1 MAQDAELKL
10 RVGLDLAF
18 FRQQISTI
26 GTQLSGQ
33 PLQLNIQLNK
43 KSIADQYRLLDRYF
57 SRKSLAIKLN
67 DSQVIAARKN
77 LGTLNQSLA
86 TFRRAVATPIEIKVK
101 YKEEGKPPVGI
112 GGTASRAIT
121 GRVAGTQALE
131 GKNRAEL
138 QKIYGLFR
146 EANLRVGKL
155 SKGLAKSSA
164 EEIRNALIPAFSDSG
179 EEAVNGLA
187 AGLKNGSSKIAKA
200 AARLA
205 SDTIQV
211 VKDVFGIASP
221 SKVFKAIGE
230 DVGKGFE
237 LGAIASMDRA
247 FDELERKLQ
256 GRLNKLQAM
265 LRMAPSRRSD
275 FPFVAMGGAPESAP
289 IAREIDQA
297 YAQLAQ
303 IRERRQG
310 RLTSERGSL
319 AQAAGRMLPAG
330 ISTVPMVS
338 GQDVVVKN
346 FYKSMQDAQR
356 MLQEN
361 FTANSY
367 LPRAT
372 RNFAASMQQASQGIK
387 AITGARGPVAAL
399 PSSEMLRPMMEQR
412 QFQAAIMQAIKTD
425 MQNALRQQMQGRMLP
440 AAGQSSYRSPQQ
452 KEQQRF
458 QEAINKAAA
467 IDAEKAAIFA
477 ARQARTQA
485 GEMLR
490 QTRAQMRVPA
500 LPAAGQ
506 SSFGLMKD
514 RQLQSSLANIGAFGR
529 QETGGVQ
536 GIIASGKG
544 SIFEKLKAS
553 AIAFAQNAPTVIK
566 YLNLFRPERI
576 GISDLPSAQE
586 GPGQFVQR
594 ISQQLKEGLFG
605 PGTRPAQSRQFFE
618 FGQGAQLPGMPLQRA
633 LPPIGG
639 SGGADRVRGMGQPP
653 QRGGAIVPFAPA
665 TRLPEGYF
673 ESAKKYSA
681 ALEMARATSAKF
693 TASQLPLVG
702 GLREVASEFG
712 FAIKQV
718 LLFGTAYKALA
729 FVQSLPGQILNAA
742 KSQQQYNNALQTAT
756 QDTGTFA
763 KELLYVD
770 NVQRA
775 FGLNLETTRT
785 GFTRLYASMAPTGF
799 DSGSI
804 EKLFTGISAA
814 TAALQLTPDKAERVI
829 YAFGQMASKGQ
840 IMSEELKGQLGD
852 VLPGALAIF
861 AKAAGM
867 SVKEFSKAM
876 EDGEF
881 VGSKF
886 RDTFAKV
893 ADELMNRFGTGA
905 QAAGKSL
912 QGLLNTV
919 QGDFQRTLESFAPL
933 ANAAAQA
940 ILGPLGGSLKQL
952 SMSAQI
958 ATGEIERTFMQLKQA
973 QQDLGDL
980 RTGGADPGDIRA
992 AEQNVAALTARYK
1005 VLQQAAQ
1012 DPAIAK
1018 QAQDIQ
1024 LFTQELAKAGTFV
1037 MNTAKA
1043 VGSVLSPVLNIL
1055 GTNLTTVISLVT
1067 SFYIG
1072 FQTARLAAMALMGI
1086 LLTYRALSTILG
1098 FGPATLGANALA
1110 GAFNVLGVA
1119 ATGAT
1124 VKTVGLTTALR
1135 VFAATTIVGAI
1146 VGGIMLIAGAFG
1158 TMRDRAK
1165 EASDQS
1171 KNAAENAAR
1180 AASMGDV
1187 MGVTTELNNELAKNR
1202 AVSKSLATLEKIY
1215 AREKDRMKLGYK
1227 PMISVEDMAAL
1238 KQGADYSNE
1247 IAGILSGNQMKAGK
1261 FELQAF
1267 RGQELERARAQA
1279 GQISA
1284 EVRKSSTLLK
1294 AQQAQALEQ
1303 QKKIGLNVPTPPSTK
1318 PETEAPDEKALKK
1331 AQQAAEKAA
1340 NQQQQL
1346 AMDAAKRQN
1355 DLDKARFEHLI
1366 SMNESD
1372 FDHWKSLQDDKFN
1385 YEIAGMNSIEA
1396 RQRKFQKDLQDIE
1409 IRRIETIRKAELETA
1424 KAVQESQA
1432 AARVSAAA
1440 GGGVTGLYQGSTG
1453 ISSGAHF
1460 DIRRADRS
1468 RITEAEAR
1476 ALLDPSVSRQLQ
1488 MTSGYGR
1495 RVPPVPGASSFHAG
1509 IDLAGPANTPLNLA
1523 PGYSLQGVGQ
1533 EGGLGYTANVRGP
1546 QGEMYKVG
1554 HLQPPGASYTRQR
1567 RAEGAGGKQDVTQI
1581 NVAYKATEQLTN
1593 AQNAYDLA
1601 LKQTATTIKSNIASI
1616 FPVAELQ
1623 LETSLMKIRNQLQLQ
1638 GMPAEYIKYKE
1649 ELFKAE
1655 YEAAEAVKK
1664 HKENISEF
1672 EQRRDSYTKKQQEG
1686 VELTGK
1692 ERQELDYLNR
1702 QIALNKEGMAAL
1714 TEQQKAYNIA
1724 SLESAIATM
1733 KQADA
1738 LKAMEEVSG
1747 RINDAVTGVTDTY
1760 KSLFKEIAMGEDSVE
1775 ALKKAQKAL
1784 ADQFLTMVFDMAMKP
1799 VEESMKNT
1807 LGKMFGVP
1815 TEKEKR
1821 EESIKKME
1829 EQLTQLKLIENN
1841 TAIAAG
1847 KAPASG
1853 AVPTP
1858 AVPGQITA
1866 AGTSGGFLTGTA
1878 ALQTLPFNGQT
1889 GGMLQNLPFPAGDTG
1904 FLSAIGINGEELS
1917 ASISESANAYS
1928 EQLSK
1933 VDTSVFESANALGT
1947 AGTELGKEGAA
1958 GKKWHESLGQAVGG
1972 LGMAAGAVMGIVA
1985 GINQIKEGGTS
1996 NVLGGIGMIAS
2007 MAGSLLGN
2015 FGGLFG
2021 GGGGASSIVQGTDI
2035 PIAQMP
2041 AGMQFANGG
2050 VAFGG
2055 FRAFANGGT
2064 VSGPTLGLVGEGK
2077 YNEAIVPL
2085 PDGRSIPVQLGG
2097 RSARDLMGN
2106 GAPGMPQAP
2115 SLSMKF
2121 ETTKINGVEYVSRE
2135 QLEQAMAETRRASIA
2150 GGAQRGMSMTLDKIK
2165 QSPSTR
2171 SSIGIR

>member
-10 RVGLDLAF
+10 KVSLDLGF
-18 FRQQISTI
+18 FRQQLV
-26 GTQLSGQ
+26 GLGQ
-33 PLQLNIQLNK
+33 TAAGYNLPVKVQFDRRSVQNELNALGANIRRRNYTLEVKTN
-43 KSIADQYRLLDRYF
+43 LD
-57 SRKSLAIKLN
+57 A
-67 DSQVIAARKN
+67 
-77 LGTLNQSLA
+77 
-86 TFRRAVATPIEIKVK
+86 EIKKAKDLADALRDLPRAQKAQGIAGVTGERFSQAALK
-101 YKEEGKPPVGI
+101 KLGQDIKP
-112 GGTASRAIT
+112 
-121 GRVAGTQALE
+121 L
-131 GKNRAEL
+131 
-138 QKIYGLFR
+138 Y
-146 EANLRVGKL
+146 
-155 SKGLAKSSA
+155 
-164 EEIRNALIPAFSDSG
+164 
-179 EEAVNGLA
+179 
-187 AGLKNGSSKIAKA
+187 KA
-200 AARLA
+200 AAEAGIVAFNDAIANNVSKISKELSEVGQESIA
-205 SDTIQV
+205 GLLNGLKSGDAQV
-211 VKDVFGIASP
+211 KVAAKGLGRSLISSIKSTLGIASP

-230 DVGKGFE
+230 NVGEGFE

-256 GRLNKLQAM
+256 GRLSKLQAM
-265 LRMAPSRRSD
+265 LRMTPSRRSD

-303 IRERRQG
+303 IRERRQE

-346 FYKSMQDAQR
+346 FYKGMQDAQR

-361 FTANSY
+361 FAANSY

-387 AITGARGPVAAL
+387 AITGARGPIAAL

-412 QFQAAIMQAIKTD
+412 QFQAAITQAIKTD
-425 MQNALRQQMQGRMLP
+425 MQNALRQQMQGLLLP
-440 AAGQSSYRSPQQ
+440 GAGQTSYRSPQQ

-458 QEAINKAAA
+458 QEAMDKAAA

-506 SSFGLMKD
+506 SSFGLMKN
-514 RQLQSSLANIGAFGR
+514 RELQSSLANIGAFGR

-536 GIIASGKG
+536 GLITSGKG

-566 YLNLFRPERI
+566 YLNLFRPEKI
-576 GISDLPSAQE
+576 SVSDLPSTKE

-639 SGGADRVRGMGQPP
+639 SGGSDRVTGMGQPP
-653 QRGGAIVPFAPA
+653 QRGGAIVPFAPS

-702 GLREVASEFG
+702 GLREVAGEFG

-893 ADELMNRFGTGA
+893 ADELMRRFGTGA

-919 QGDFQRTLESFAPL
+919 QGDFKRTLESFAPL
-933 ANAAAQA
+933 ADAAAQA

-958 ATGEIERTFMQLKQA
+958 ATGEIERTFMQLKEA
-973 QQDLGDL
+973 QKDLGDL
-980 RTGGADPGDIRA
+980 RTGGADASQLRA

-1005 VLQQAAQ
+1005 TLQQAAQ
-1012 DPAIAK
+1012 DPAISK

-1043 VGSVLSPVLNIL
+1043 IGSVLSPILNIL
-1055 GTNLTTVISLVT
+1055 GTNLTTVISLIT

-1072 FQTARLAAMALMGI
+1072 FQTARLAAMALMGV

-1098 FGPATLGANALA
+1098 FGPATVGANTLA

-1135 VFAATTIVGAI
+1135 VFAATTILGAI

-1158 TMRDRAK
+1158 TMRDRAQ
-1165 EASDQS
+1165 EAAQS
-1171 KNAAENAAR
+1171 SRDAAKAAVDA
-1180 AASMGDV
+1180 AASGNVAGAQMSMQNILAQSRADKKALETLRNLRSRSTALQREGGFSVSLTPEESAALQGSELTKGMLGGIRGGRRQMQLPTTQQMQQLQQDFGRV
-1187 MGVTTELNNELAKNR
+1187 AQEQKVSLQEAKSAVTT
-1202 AVSKSLATLEKIY
+1202 
-1215 AREKDRMKLGYK
+1215 
-1227 PMISVEDMAAL
+1227 
-1238 KQGADYSNE
+1238 
-1247 IAGILSGNQMKAGK
+1247 
-1261 FELQAF
+1261 
-1267 RGQELERARAQA
+1267 
-1279 GQISA
+1279 
-1284 EVRKSSTLLK
+1284 
-1294 AQQAQALEQ
+1294 AQQVA
-1303 QKKIGLNVPTPPSTK
+1303 KDIGLNVPTPPATK
-1318 PETEAPDEKALKK
+1318 TEAEAPDEKAKR
-1331 AQQAAEKAA
+1331 AAEKAA
-1340 NQQQQL
+1340 EDARKL
-1346 AMDAAKRQN
+1346 AD
-1355 DLDKARFEHLI
+1355 DKAKY
-1366 SMNESD
+1366 ESD
-1372 FDHWKSLQDDKFN
+1372 LLKMNNIQALELDNLQFEHWKSLQQEKYN
-1385 YEIAGMNSIEA
+1385 ILIAGENSFLSQAIKFQQQLQDVEIGRIEA
-1396 RQRKFQKDLQDIE
+1396 V
-1409 IRRIETIRKAELETA
+1409 RKAREATA
-1424 KAVQESQA
+1424 KAEINAGAKSYIA
-1432 AARVSAAA
+1432 GGGS
-1440 GGGVTGLYQGSTG
+1440 GGGVTGLLQGSTG
-1453 ISSGAHF
+1453 ISSGPHF
-1460 DIRRADRS
+1460 DVRRADGG

-1476 ALLDPSVSRQLQ
+1476 ALFDAGVNRGLQ
-1488 MTSGYGR
+1488 MTSGYGPR
-1495 RVPPVPGASSFHAG
+1495 NTGIPGASTFHRG
-1509 IDLAGPANTPLNLA
+1509 IDLAGAANTPLNLA
-1523 PGYSLQGVGQ
+1523 SGYSMVSSGM

-1546 QGEMYKVG
+1546 QGQMYKVG
-1554 HLQPPGASYTRQR
+1554 HLQEP
-1567 RAEGAGGKQDVTQI
+1567 GAGGMPASRQRAELKKDYNAALAAQTALNQKEQEGVLIKQANIEAQMKI
-1581 NVAYKATEQLTN
+1581 AALIKEQVALIAPVEEQKLENQLVQQRIALLSSGIFGERLETEAKIAEATEKATLNIGIAKKKIEENNALASEGKLTNQQLTAEN
-1593 AQNAYDLA
+1593 QKQLDYISQQEKALA
-1601 LKQTATTIKSNIASI
+1601 NYIPLLRERLGLEQQTAESTLRGQITRATPLGGMGLSAGFIGSAGEKFEEAIGRDATQDQASR
-1616 FPVAELQ
+1616 FAELQ
-1623 LETSLMKIRNQLQLQ
+1623 NQLTLLETRNE
-1638 GMPAEYIKYKE
+1638 AIKQSIYGIGSAFGE
-1649 ELFKAE
+1649 
-1655 YEAAEAVKK
+1655 
-1664 HKENISEF
+1664 
-1672 EQRRDSYTKKQQEG
+1672 
-1686 VELTGK
+1686 
-1692 ERQELDYLNR
+1692 
-1702 QIALNKEGMAAL
+1702 AL
-1714 TEQQKAYNIA
+1714 TMGVA
-1724 SLESAIATM
+1724 SLI
-1733 KQADA
+1733 
-1738 LKAMEEVSG
+1738 
-1747 RINDAVTGVTDTY
+1747 
-1760 KSLFKEIAMGEDSVE
+1760 
-1775 ALKKAQKAL
+1775 
-1784 ADQFLTMVFDMAMKP
+1784 
-1799 VEESMKNT
+1799 
-1807 LGKMFGVP
+1807 
-1815 TEKEKR
+1815 
-1821 EESIKKME
+1821 
-1829 EQLTQLKLIENN
+1829 
-1841 TAIAAG
+1841 
-1847 KAPASG
+1847 
-1853 AVPTP
+1853 
-1858 AVPGQITA
+1858 
-1866 AGTSGGFLTGTA
+1866 TGTA
-1878 ALQTLPFNGQT
+1878 TAKEVFASFLQSVGQALSQAASQMIATYI
-1889 GGMLQNLPFPAGDTG
+1889 
-1904 FLSAIGINGEELS
+1904 AIGIAKLF
-1917 ASISESANAYS
+1917 A
-1928 EQLSK
+1928 
-1933 VDTSVFESANALGT
+1933 
-1947 AGTELGKEGAA
+1947 
-1958 GKKWHESLGQAVGG
+1958 G
-1972 LGMAAGAVMGIVA
+1972 LGGGGNPAGSG
-1985 GINQIKEGGTS
+1985 
-1996 NVLGGIGMIAS
+1996 GGISDSLPGIRQYAGGM
-2007 MAGSLLGN
+2007 
-2015 FGGLFG
+2015 
-2021 GGGGASSIVQGTDI
+2021 GGGGAPGS
-2035 PIAQMP
+2035 MP
-2041 AGMQFANGG
+2041 FAPP
-2050 VAFGG
+2050 
-2055 FRAFANGGT
+2055 AFANGGIVT
-2064 VSGPTLGLVGEGK
+2064 GPTLSLIGEGK
-2077 YNEAIVPL
+2077 YNEAVVPL

-2097 RSARDLMGN
+2097 RSARDMMGDN
-2106 GAPGMPQAP
+2106 APGMPQAP

>member
-10 RVGLDLAF
+10 KVSLDLAF
-18 FRQQISTI
+18 FKQELNKI

-57 SRKSLAIKLN
+57 SRKSLTIKLN

-164 EEIRNALIPAFSDSG
+164 DEIRDALIPAFSDSG

-237 LGAIASMDRA
+237 LGAIASMNRA
-247 FDELERKLQ
+247 FDALEKSLQ
-256 GRLNKLQAM
+256 QRLGKLQAM
-265 LRMAPSRRSD
+265 MQPQASRRGA
-275 FPFVAMGGAPESAP
+275 FPFVAKSGPIESKVLMEESASL
-289 IAREIDQA
+289 AKQIDQVR
-297 YAQLAQ
+297 AQLAQ
-303 IRERRQG
+303 TQQRRQLFREG
-310 RLTSERGSL
+310 ALSFQRETL
-319 AQAAGRMLPAG
+319 AQSAGRMLPAG
-330 ISTVPMVS
+330 VS
-338 GQDVVVKN
+338 AAPRVSAQDIVTQN

-361 FTANSY
+361 FAANSY

-372 RNFAASMQQASQGIK
+372 RMFADSMQQASQGIK
-387 AITGARGPVAAL
+387 AIAGARAPIAAL
-399 PSSEMLRPMMEQR
+399 PSAQMIEQR
-412 QFQAAIMQAIKTD
+412 KFQSAIMQAIKTD

-440 AAGQSSYRSPQQ
+440 AAGQSSYRSQQQ

-490 QTRAQMRVPA
+490 QTRAQMRVSA

-576 GISDLPSAQE
+576 SVSDLPSAQE

-618 FGQGAQLPGMPLQRA
+618 FGQGAQLPGMPLQKA

-867 SVKEFSKAM
+867 SVKEFNKAM

-893 ADELMNRFGTGA
+893 ADELMKRFGTGA

-1005 VLQQAAQ
+1005 VLQKAAQ

-1024 LFTQELAKAGTFV
+1024 SFTQELAKAGTFV
-1037 MNTAKA
+1037 MNMAKA
-1043 VGSVLSPVLNIL
+1043 IGGVLSPVLNIL

-1072 FQTARLAAMALMGI
+1072 FQTARLAAMALMGV
-1086 LLTYRALSTILG
+1086 LLLYRGLSALLG
-1098 FGPATLGANALA
+1098 FGVATQQATALA
-1110 GAFNVLGVA
+1110 GAFNILGVSA
-1119 ATGAT
+1119 SRAQIQ
-1124 VKTVGLTTALR
+1124 VVGLRLALTAL
-1135 VFAATTIVGAI
+1135 VATTVIGAVVAGIVA
-1146 VGGIMLIAGAFG
+1146 IAGAFA
-1158 TMRDRAK
+1158 TMSDRAK
-1165 EASDQS
+1165 EAAQS
-1171 KNAAENAAR
+1171 SRDAAKAAVDA
-1180 AASMGDV
+1180 AASGNVAGAQMSMQNILAQSRADKKALETLRSLRSRSTALQREGGFSVSLTPEESAALQGSELTKGMLGGIRGGRRQMQLPTAQQMQRLQQDFGRV
-1187 MGVTTELNNELAKNR
+1187 AQEQKVSLQEAKSAVTTAQQVAKN
-1202 AVSKSLATLEKIY
+1202 
-1215 AREKDRMKLGYK
+1215 
-1227 PMISVEDMAAL
+1227 
-1238 KQGADYSNE
+1238 
-1247 IAGILSGNQMKAGK
+1247 
-1261 FELQAF
+1261 
-1267 RGQELERARAQA
+1267 
-1279 GQISA
+1279 
-1284 EVRKSSTLLK
+1284 
-1294 AQQAQALEQ
+1294 
-1303 QKKIGLNVPTPPSTK
+1303 IGLNVPTPSAIS
-1318 PETEAPDEKALKK
+1318 PEAEASDEKAKR
-1331 AQQAAEKAA
+1331 AAEKAA
-1340 NQQQQL
+1340 EDARKLADDKRKYEADLMKISSQQAINL
-1346 AMDAAKRQN
+1346 
-1355 DLDKARFEHLI
+1355 
-1366 SMNESD
+1366 NEME
-1372 FDHWKSLQDDKFN
+1372 FDHWKNLQQAKYDFL
-1385 YEIAGMNSIEA
+1385 EAGQNEWMSREL
-1396 RQRKFQKDLQDIE
+1396 KFQRDLQAIE
-1409 IRRIETIRKAELETA
+1409 IRRIEAIRKARIETVKAETDAQASAYVAGDSGVGGGAAMFGATGRVFNAPGWVHGHFQNMNREALVQDTVEVVMKLLQQGVKPELGSGQKFTTGM
-1424 KAVQESQA
+1424 QQA
-1432 AARVSAAA
+1432 QVEQLVRRGIASHKSYASGVGAIDVFVPQGTRVPVGLSGVSNLGGAA
-1440 GGGVTGLYQGSTG
+1440 GVSGNLPRGTQLMHLDPSSRSGAAGAAPAGVPASRIRAEAKKDYASALASQEAINAKEKENLATKYANIQAQQELNVLIREYTASIIPIEQQKLENTLLQNRISL
-1453 ISSGAHF
+1453 ISSGAF
-1460 DIRRADRS
+1460 GDALE
-1468 RITEAEAR
+1468 TEQKINEAR
-1476 ALLDPSVSRQLQ
+1476 EKAALGVQ
-1488 MTSGYGR
+1488 M
-1495 RVPPVPGASSFHAG
+1495 A
-1509 IDLAGPANTPLNLA
+1509 
-1523 PGYSLQGVGQ
+1523 
-1533 EGGLGYTANVRGP
+1533 
-1546 QGEMYKVG
+1546 
-1554 HLQPPGASYTRQR
+1554 
-1567 RAEGAGGKQDVTQI
+1567 
-1581 NVAYKATEQLTN
+1581 N
-1593 AQNAYDLA
+1593 AQIEQNNKLVKDGIIKQEEADKLNASQVE
-1601 LKQTATTIKSNIASI
+1601 KIK
-1616 FPVAELQ
+1616 
-1623 LETSLMKIRNQLQLQ
+1623 
-1638 GMPAEYIKYKE
+1638 
-1649 ELFKAE
+1649 
-1655 YEAAEAVKK
+1655 
-1664 HKENISEF
+1664 
-1672 EQRRDSYTKKQQEG
+1672 
-1686 VELTGK
+1686 
-1692 ERQELDYLNR
+1692 
-1702 QIALNKEGMAAL
+1702 
-1714 TEQQKAYNIA
+1714 
-1724 SLESAIATM
+1724 
-1733 KQADA
+1733 
-1738 LKAMEEVSG
+1738 
-1747 RINDAVTGVTDTY
+1747 
-1760 KSLFKEIAMGEDSVE
+1760 
-1775 ALKKAQKAL
+1775 
-1784 ADQFLTMVFDMAMKP
+1784 
-1799 VEESMKNT
+1799 
-1807 LGKMFGVP
+1807 
-1815 TEKEKR
+1815 
-1821 EESIKKME
+1821 
-1829 EQLTQLKLIENN
+1829 QLTQGLEAYIPLLRERLKLEQSSAE
-1841 TAIAAG
+1841 AILRGEITRATPLGGMGLSAGFIGAAG
-1847 KAPASG
+1847 AKYEEAIGRDASEEEASRVAEFQNQLTLLEERNEAIKQSIYG
-1853 AVPTP
+1853 IGNAFGEAMTTGV
-1858 AVPGQITA
+1858 ASLI
-1866 AGTSGGFLTGTA
+1866 TGTA
-1878 ALQTLPFNGQT
+1878 TAKEVFANFLQSVGQALSQAASQMIATYI
-1889 GGMLQNLPFPAGDTG
+1889 
-1904 FLSAIGINGEELS
+1904 AIGI
-1917 ASISESANAYS
+1917 A
-1928 EQLSK
+1928 K
-1933 VDTSVFESANALGT
+1933 MF
-1947 AGTELGKEGAA
+1947 AGL
-1958 GKKWHESLGQAVGG
+1958 
-1972 LGMAAGAVMGIVA
+1972 
-1985 GINQIKEGGTS
+1985 
-1996 NVLGGIGMIAS
+1996 
-2007 MAGSLLGN
+2007 
-2015 FGGLFG
+2015 G
-2021 GGGGASSIVQGTDI
+2021 GGGGN
-2035 PIAQMP
+2035 P
-2041 AGMQFANGG
+2041 AGSGGGISDSLPGIRQYAGGLGGGGAPGSMPFAPP
-2050 VAFGG
+2050 
-2055 FRAFANGGT
+2055 AFADGGIVT
-2064 VSGPTLGLVGEGK
+2064 GPTLSLIGEGK

-2150 GGAQRGMSMTLDKIK
+2150 GGAKQGMSMTLDKIK

-2171 SSIGIR
+2171 SQIGMR

>member
-1 MAQDAELKL
+1 MAGQDAELQLK
-10 RVGLDLAF
+10 VSLDLAF
-18 FRQQISTI
+18 FRQQLSTI
-26 GTQLSGQ
+26 GAQLGGQ
-33 PLQLNIQLNK
+33 SLQLNVQFNR
-43 KSIADQYRLLDRYF
+43 KSIADQYRLLDRYVRG
-57 SRKSLAIKLN
+57 RKFNVELNLVGGLTKNEFDKIKGRLDDLRALRKVEIPIGIKNGATGKDVDKTIASIKERLAQNQQIKQGGGKLRIETSVKPSVTN
-67 DSQVIAARKN
+67 EDIAVFKK
-77 LGTLNQSLA
+77 
-86 TFRRAVATPIEIKVK
+86 AVKD
-101 YKEEGKPPVGI
+101 
-112 GGTASRAIT
+112 
-121 GRVAGTQALE
+121 
-131 GKNRAEL
+131 
-138 QKIYGLFR
+138 
-146 EANLRVGKL
+146 KL
-155 SKGLAKSSA
+155 SKIGALEIPTKLDVPKVEDLLKALQKNINRQKPLLVQTSIKPSILSA
-164 EEIRNALIPAFSDSG
+164 DVKAFKKAAESKLSGITVKINAELETIGGGKTKAQI
-179 EEAVNGLA
+179 EKEVL
-187 AGLKNGSSKIAKA
+187 AGLERIQQMGAERMGGGVTEP
-200 AARLA
+200 ARRESLRQ
-205 SDTIQV
+205 S
-211 VKDVFGIASP
+211 
-221 SKVFKAIGE
+221 
-230 DVGKGFE
+230 
-237 LGAIASMDRA
+237 
-247 FDELERKLQ
+247 LQ
-256 GRLNKLQAM
+256 GRDIGELKDIGKQLGVAGVGKFRNTQNLIERIVAEASIEMITKYLDPQAVMRNPDRSGLNKVLDTFARGLFNM
-265 LRMAPSRRSD
+265 LGMD
-275 FPFVAMGGAPESAP
+275 VASM
-289 IAREIDQA
+289 
-297 YAQLAQ
+297 
-303 IRERRQG
+303 RQ
-310 RLTSERGSL
+310 
-319 AQAAGRMLPAG
+319 QAA
-330 ISTVPMVS
+330 
-338 GQDVVVKN
+338 Q
-346 FYKSMQDAQR
+346 
-356 MLQEN
+356 
-361 FTANSY
+361 
-367 LPRAT
+367 
-372 RNFAASMQQASQGIK
+372 
-387 AITGARGPVAAL
+387 
-399 PSSEMLRPMMEQR
+399 
-412 QFQAAIMQAIKTD
+412 
-425 MQNALRQQMQGRMLP
+425 
-440 AAGQSSYRSPQQ
+440 
-452 KEQQRF
+452 
-458 QEAINKAAA
+458 
-467 IDAEKAAIFA
+467 
-477 ARQARTQA
+477 
-485 GEMLR
+485 
-490 QTRAQMRVPA
+490 
-500 LPAAGQ
+500 
-506 SSFGLMKD
+506 
-514 RQLQSSLANIGAFGR
+514 
-529 QETGGVQ
+529 
-536 GIIASGKG
+536 
-544 SIFEKLKAS
+544 
-553 AIAFAQNAPTVIK
+553 
-566 YLNLFRPERI
+566 
-576 GISDLPSAQE
+576 
-586 GPGQFVQR
+586 
-594 ISQQLKEGLFG
+594 
-605 PGTRPAQSRQFFE
+605 
-618 FGQGAQLPGMPLQRA
+618 QRA
-633 LPPIGG
+633 LPSVNFPATVPSRPVSIGPSSTGRALPAGAGPAGMIGAAQAPAGLLPSITARSSIKSGVEALFAAGGPQFPMAPSGKLALSTEALQARVDKILADYFKIAEVTVKEIFNPQDLKRALNIFSYLPQALRDAESRTRQARIGVTSAQGIAGLLPAAAGRAPSTYSTGAIGG
-639 SGGADRVRGMGQPP
+639 ESREQMMARRTAEAYARSALRGVSIMSEKQPALPGTTFMGDAFVSGGGRDRVRGSGQAPE
-653 QRGGAIVPFAPA
+653 RGGALGFRQSPL
-665 TRLPEGYF
+665 TREYF
-673 ESAKKYSA
+673 ENAQRYSA
-681 ALEMARATSAKF
+681 ALEIARATSARF

-702 GLREVASEFG
+702 GLKEVASEFG

-718 LLFGTAYKALA
+718 FLFGAAYQALA
-729 FVQSLPGQILNAA
+729 FVQRLPGQFLDAA
-742 KSQQQYNNALQTAT
+742 KSQQQYSNALQTAT

-775 FGLNLETTRT
+775 FGLNLETTRS
-785 GFTRLYASMAPTGF
+785 GFVRLYASMAPANF

-840 IMSEELKGQLGD
+840 IMSEELRGQLGD

-867 SVKEFSKAM
+867 SVREFSKAM

-893 ADELMNRFGTGA
+893 ADELMKRFGTGA

-958 ATGEIERTFMQLKQA
+958 ATGEVERTFGQLKQA
-973 QQDLGDL
+973 QKDLADL
-980 RTGGADPGDIRA
+980 KIGGADASEIKA
-992 AEQNVAALTARYK
+992 AEKNVAALAARYQ
-1005 VLQQAAQ
+1005 VLQEAVK

-1043 VGSVLSPVLNIL
+1043 IGGMLSPILNVL
-1055 GTNLTTVISLVT
+1055 GTNLTTVISLIT

-1110 GAFNVLGVA
+1110 GAFNILGVA

-1124 VKTVGLTTALR
+1124 VKTVGLTIALR
-1135 VFAATTIVGAI
+1135 VFAATTILGAI
-1146 VGGIMLIAGAFG
+1146 IGGITLIAGAFA

-1202 AVSKSLATLEKIY
+1202 AVSKSLATLDKIY
-1215 AREKDRMKLGYK
+1215 QREKDRMKLGYK
-1227 PMISVEDMAAL
+1227 PLISVEDMAAL

-1247 IAGILSGNQMKAGK
+1247 IAGILAGNQMKAGK

-1267 RGQELERARAQA
+1267 RGQELERARRQA

-1303 QKKIGLNVPTPPSTK
+1303 QKKIGLNVPTPSSTK
-1318 PETEAPDEKALKK
+1318 PETEAPDEEALKK

-1366 SMNESD
+1366 SMNESV

-1440 GGGVTGLYQGSTG
+1440 GGGVTGLYQGNTG

-1476 ALLDPSVSRQLQ
+1476 ALLDPSVSRRLQ

-1495 RVPPVPGASSFHAG
+1495 RVSPVPGASSFHAG

-1593 AQNAYDLA
+1593 VQNAYDLA

-1686 VELTGK
+1686 AELTGK
-1692 ERQELDYLNR
+1692 ERRELDYLNR

-1747 RINDAVTGVTDTY
+1747 RINDAVEGVTGTY

-1775 ALKKAQKAL
+1775 ALKKAQDAL
-1784 ADQFLTMVFDMAMKP
+1784 ADRALTMFLDFAMKP
-1799 VEESMKNT
+1799 VEDFFRKT
-1807 LGKMFGVP
+1807 LGSIFGVP
-1815 TEKEKR
+1815 DEETKRKETLAKLEAQLAVQKEIAASTKQTAINTGQGATMPSGATQGQAMGLASPAGDSSFSYGGGNISPLTDFISGQFATDLSSGLNSLQSSADAYASALSTVDASVR
-1821 EESIKKME
+1821 NSTINISNAAEEAGPNGATGKKWQE
-1829 EQLTQLKLIENN
+1829 SLGKTVQGIG
-1841 TAIAAG
+1841 IAAG
-1847 KAPASG
+1847 SIMG
-1853 AVPTP
+1853 
-1858 AVPGQITA
+1858 IA
-1866 AGTSGGFLTGTA
+1866 AGISQVKKGGTA
-1878 ALQTLPFNGQT
+1878 
-1889 GGMLQNLPFPAGDTG
+1889 
-1904 FLSAIGINGEELS
+1904 
-1917 ASISESANAYS
+1917 
-1928 EQLSK
+1928 
-1933 VDTSVFESANALGT
+1933 
-1947 AGTELGKEGAA
+1947 
-1958 GKKWHESLGQAVGG
+1958 
-1972 LGMAAGAVMGIVA
+1972 
-1985 GINQIKEGGTS
+1985 
-1996 NVLGGIGMIAS
+1996 NVLGGIGSI
-2007 MAGSLLGN
+2007 LLSV
-2015 FGGLFG
+2015 
-2021 GGGGASSIVQGTDI
+2021 GGAIGGFGKLFAGGSAGQFGTSSSFNGT
-2035 PIAQMP
+2035 
-2041 AGMQFANGG
+2041 AGALGAAPFAPKLGAVFANGG
-2050 VAFGG
+2050 IARGG
-2055 FRAFANGGT
+2055 FRAFANGG
-2064 VSGPTLGLVGEGK
+2064 VVGGPTLGLVGEGR
-2077 YNEAIVPL
+2077 YNEAVVPL
-2085 PDGRSIPVQLGG
+2085 PDGKSIPVQLGG
-2097 RSARDLMGN
+2097 SSSRDLISPSS
-2106 GAPGMPQAP
+2106 GANVSPV
-2115 SLSMKF
+2115 LSMSF
-2121 ETTKINGVEYVSRE
+2121 ETTTINGVEYVSRD
-2135 QLEQAMAETRRASIA
+2135 QLETAMMETRRLAA
-2150 GGAQRGMSMTLDKIK
+2150 KDGANRGAALAIDRL
-2165 QSPSTR
+2165 QHSPNTR
-2171 SSIGIR
+2171 RRIGMR